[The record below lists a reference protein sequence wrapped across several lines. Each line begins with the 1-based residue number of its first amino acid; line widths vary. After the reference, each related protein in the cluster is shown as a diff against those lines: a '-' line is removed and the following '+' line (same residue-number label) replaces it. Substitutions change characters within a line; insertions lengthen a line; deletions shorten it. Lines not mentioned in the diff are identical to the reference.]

1 MPMSDSVVYN
11 YMMEGGG
18 GTVALPPKKSVI
30 TQLQTKWGELEN
42 GYKGWVSKQCLPV
55 EIATVAATHAF
66 QGAAFGVLLGNI
78 LKNFRPFQKYGSIP
92 LIVSLARNFALL
104 RGTNGAMTCGMK
116 RIRGGKDDTK
126 ARTVAGFTSG
136 FMTSVID
143 DFPSPPNISIGIGI
157 GLLFAVL
164 NGLLH
169 KVLSSQQPVLDD
181 RCYTRTRCMLSKL
194 GLQKYEK
201 HFKKHFDLAEA
212 RIPLGP
218 RVLILNHIER
228 GRDT

>member
-1 MPMSDSVVYN
+1 
-11 YMMEGGG
+11 MEGGG
-18 GTVALPPKKSVI
+18 RTVALPPN
-30 TQLQTKWGELEN
+30 KWGELEN

-55 EIATVAATHAF
+55 EIATVAATHAL
-66 QGAAFGVLLGNI
+66 QGAALGVLVGNI
-78 LKNFRPFQKYGSIP
+78 LKNFRPFQKCGSIP
-92 LIVSLARNFALL
+92 LIVSLARDLALL
-104 RGTNGAMTCGMK
+104 RGTNGAMICALK

-126 ARTVAGFTSG
+126 ARTLAGFTSG

-157 GLLFAVL
+157 GLLFAVV

-194 GLQKYEK
+194 GLQN
-201 HFKKHFDLAEA
+201 DLMEA

-228 GRDT
+228 CITQLTISFISICFFCSRLSRL